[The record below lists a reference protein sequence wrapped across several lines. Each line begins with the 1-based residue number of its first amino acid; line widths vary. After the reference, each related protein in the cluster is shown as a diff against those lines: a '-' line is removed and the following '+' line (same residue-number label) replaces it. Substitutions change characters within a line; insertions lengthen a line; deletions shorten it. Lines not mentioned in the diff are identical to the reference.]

1 MALGTDSNHRA
12 QCLEVQWQGV
22 RWWRVVRLV
31 TEVYSQKCVTT
42 RNFQRVSKTSSWEC
56 EVGEVKIQMC
66 EAADGSRESRHGEAR
81 PRRERK
87 YLVRYP
93 EWTSGASS
101 TSGTSG
107 YGIKLPYLYTLLG
120 WLDVLYLTTICTL
133 GA

>member
-1 MALGTDSNHRA
+1 M
-12 QCLEVQWQGV
+12 E
-22 RWWRVVRLV
+22 
-31 TEVYSQKCVTT
+31 
-42 RNFQRVSKTSSWEC
+42 
-56 EVGEVKIQMC
+56 MC

-107 YGIKLPYLYTLLG
+107 YSIKLPYLYTLLG

-133 GA
+133 SA

>member
-1 MALGTDSNHRA
+1 M
-12 QCLEVQWQGV
+12 E
-22 RWWRVVRLV
+22 
-31 TEVYSQKCVTT
+31 
-42 RNFQRVSKTSSWEC
+42 
-56 EVGEVKIQMC
+56 MC

-107 YGIKLPYLYTLLG
+107 YGRKLPYLP
-120 WLDVLYLTTICTL
+120 YLVHTSRLARCSLPYDDMYSGRIEPVSQTSQASLEQSTKQLNLCVQMQ
-133 GA
+133 